1 MLSAIFAFLPIW
13 LLVAVA
19 FASALG
25 NFIRSYER
33 TRLRVRISAL
43 RDWWTARAG
52 PTKRLLAAPSLLMV
66 VLLAACGPLAAQ
78 TQSQKPAD
86 GVSEG
91 PSSPQI
97 SPPLRG
103 GRELEVW
110 FAGAH
115 ILSMDGSANDG
126 RHIFNLGGR
135 YGWILTD
142 LRGSGALRGQ
152 FEYAVDVIPLFAI
165 DQKNGTS
172 YGFSFDA
179 FSLNWNFQP
188 RGHLVPYADVSGGGL
203 ITNHRVPPGS
213 ATMNFTA
220 EAGGGLH
227 YLCGTNTWSIELG
240 VFHIS
245 NGDTMHPNPA
255 FNSIQIRIGFG
266 RFIRPR

>member
-1 MLSAIFAFLPIW
+1 MLSVIFA
-13 LLVAVA
+13 LLQVV

-25 NFIRSYER
+25 NFLRICER

-43 RDWWTARAG
+43 RDLWTVRAG
-52 PTKRLLAAPSLLMV
+52 PTKCVLAAPSLLTV

-78 TQSQKPAD
+78 TQSQQPAD
-86 GVSEG
+86 SVSEE

-97 SPPLRG
+97 SPPLKG

-110 FAGAH
+110 LAGAH
-115 ILSMDGSANDG
+115 IFSMDGSANDG
-126 RHIFNLGGR
+126 RHIFDLGGR
-135 YGWILTD
+135 YGWVLTD
-142 LRGSGALRGQ
+142 LRGSGPLRGQ

-165 DQKNGTS
+165 AQKNGTS

-188 RGHLVPYADVSGGGL
+188 RGHLVPYANVSGGGL
-203 ITNHRVPPGS
+203 ITNLRVPPGS
-213 ATMNFTA
+213 TTLNFTA

-245 NGDTMHPNPA
+245 NGNLAQSNPA

-266 RFIRPR
+266 RFVRPRKE